1 MRAVVYP
8 RPNEIQIADVPV
20 QKPKAG
26 EALVKIKS
34 TTICG
39 TDLKILAGK
48 FPATKFPHIPGH
60 EWSGEV
66 VEVGPGVSRLSVGDR
81 VGVEPHVGCGACA
94 RCLEGLY
101 NLCQNYGK
109 VETGHAH
116 IGFTTNGGLAEYCT
130 CSVKALH
137 KLPDNLSYDQGAFT
151 ESVGVALYAIER
163 ASIDPGNNVA
173 IIGPGAIGL
182 IAVQIAK
189 GRGSSRVAIFGTREG
204 RLELGKKLGADIAI
218 NVKSVTDPIQYARDQ
233 IHADGYDV
241 VLEFAGTEE
250 AARDAIRLARRG
262 GRVSLAGATSP
273 GRNLNI
279 DLSLIVRGHLNI
291 FGALA
296 DPKWICERAVN
307 LISSGLVNV
316 DQLMSGDYKLEEY
329 DQALEAFEKRLGGSY
344 RLMIHP

>member
-8 RPNEIQIADVPV
+8 KPNEILISDVPV
-20 QKPKAG
+20 QKPREG
-26 EALVKIKS
+26 EALVRIKS

-60 EWSGEV
+60 EWSGDV
-66 VEVGPGVSRLSVGDR
+66 VEVGPGVSRLAVGDK
-81 VGVEPHVGCGACA
+81 VAVEPHVGCGACA

-116 IGFTTNGGLAEYCT
+116 IGFTTSGGLAEYCT
-130 CSVKALH
+130 VSVKALH
-137 KLPDNLSYDQGAFT
+137 KLPENMSYDQGAFT

-163 ASIDPGNNVA
+163 ASINPGDSVA
-173 IIGPGAIGL
+173 LIGPGAIGL

-189 GRGSSRVAIFGTREG
+189 GMGGSNIAIFGTREE
-204 RLELGKKLGADIAI
+204 RLELGRKFGADVLV
-218 NVKSVTDPIQYARDQ
+218 NVRSVQDPVQYAKDQ
-233 IHADGYDV
+233 IHSDGYDV
-241 VLEFAGTEE
+241 VVEFAGTEQ
-250 AARDAIRLARRG
+250 AASDAIKLARRG

-273 GRNLNI
+273 GRNLNV

-291 FGALA
+291 YGALA
-296 DPKWICERAVN
+296 DPKWVCERAVK

-316 DQLMSGDYKLEEY
+316 APLMSGDYKLDEY
-329 DQALEAFEKRLGGSY
+329 RNALEAFEKRLGGAY
-344 RLMIHP
+344 RIMIHP